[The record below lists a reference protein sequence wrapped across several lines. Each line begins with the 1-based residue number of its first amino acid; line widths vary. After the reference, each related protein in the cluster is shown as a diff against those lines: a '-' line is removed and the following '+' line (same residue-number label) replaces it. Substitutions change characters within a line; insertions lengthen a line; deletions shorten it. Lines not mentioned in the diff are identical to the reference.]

1 MNLTEKELN
10 ELAEKII
17 EACFDICME
26 KEPSLISGEVFKRV
40 FKHDKRAEIMSIF
53 KEFIMKSE
61 FELTNSDKWKEKVDL
76 KFKIV
81 ELYLSTPK

>member
-26 KEPSLISGEVFKRV
+26 KEPNLISGEVFRRV
-40 FKHDKRAEIMSIF
+40 YKHDKKAEIMSVF

-81 ELYLSTPK
+81 ELYLSPQK